1 MKVKN
6 SNLHAAK
13 TAKNDEFYTQLSD
26 IENEL
31 QHYKDHFNGK
41 VVFLN
46 CDDPEESNFWRYFE
60 LNFEFLGLKKL
71 IATHFHTDRQTY
83 KLEIIGDING
93 DGKVNKADII
103 KTVLTGNGD
112 FRSPESIE
120 ILKECDIV
128 VTNPPFSLFREFIAQ
143 LIEYDKKFL
152 VVGTLNMIGYKENFA
167 HILNNKLWLGTT
179 TPKQFTQPDGT
190 IKKFGNIVWF
200 TNLEH
205 KKRNEEIILYK
216 EYNGV
221 DFPKYDNFDG
231 INVNKVNNIPINYKD
246 IVGVPLTFMNNFN
259 PNQFEIVGFRKGDDG
274 KDLRVNGEDMFSR
287 ILIKNKQL

>member
-1 MKVKN
+1 MSKN
-6 SNLHAAK
+6 NNLHKAK
-13 TAKNDEFYTQLSD
+13 RDKNDEFFTQMSD
-26 IENEL
+26 IEKEL
-31 QHYKDHFNGK
+31 LHYTDHFRDK
-41 VVFLN
+41 VVYCN
-46 CDDPEESNFWRYFE
+46 CDSPDSNFVKYFKD
-60 LNFEFLGLKKL
+60 NYDTLGLKG
-71 IATHFHTDRQTY
+71 FYHTWYDSS
-83 KLEIIGDING
+83 
-93 DGKVNKADII
+93 
-103 KTVLTGNGD
+103 NGD

-120 ILKECDIV
+120 ILKEADIV